1 MGEQAAAATAG
12 RGCNWIPRAGPHS
25 QNKTHFHPIPSL
37 PIHENSFS
45 CAPAPTPNARL
56 ASDAG
61 PSPQRLRKKKSS
73 LLHSQKKG
81 EKKKKP
87 QRAPSPRKKPASF
100 IKVTHIQKTRC
111 GAGRYQSPLIYSRPH
126 TPSFVAPY
134 STPTPLNAPHHH
146 PNASK
151 PVPESCT
158 RLQHLSTGSAPLLCP
173 PGRSSGGPRH
183 PQPAEDGVGG
193 WGPAA
198 HFLTCQAHRS
208 SGRSC
213 IRRRHTS
220 VSFNSRGSGATPLK
234 LLPAPLP
241 PKSRGAFPLA
251 SLPGPSG
258 AHNSA
263 PRTPFLHPVPA
274 ACAPHPAPCTR
285 SSIPG
290 ASSATYGNRLSARS
304 GTASRPRPMPPRNR
318 TEPGLGGGR
327 GRLAPGVT
335 PGTRDGGLGTGPHLS
350 GHSARPPA
358 RLGGGLGR
366 SERG

>member
-61 PSPQRLRKKKSS
+61 PSPQRPRKKKLTASFT
-73 LLHSQKKG
+73 KKG
-81 EKKKKP
+81 RERKKKL
-87 QRAPSPRKKPASF
+87 QGAPSPRKKPASF
-100 IKVTHIQKTRC
+100 IKVIHIQKTRC
-111 GAGRYQSPLIYSRPH
+111 GSGRYQSPLIYSRPH
-126 TPSFVAPY
+126 TPFVAPY
-134 STPTPLNAPHHH
+134 STPTPLNPPPAP
-146 PNASK
+146 PQCK

-158 RLQHLSTGSAPLLCP
+158 RLQHLSADAASLLSP

-183 PQPAEDGVGG
+183 PQLTEEGVGG
-193 WGPAA
+193 WGSTA
-198 HFLTCQAHRS
+198 HSLTCQVRRS
-208 SGRSC
+208 SGKSC
-213 IRRRHTS
+213 IRRLHTS
-220 VSFNSRGSGATPLK
+220 VSFNSRGSGSTPLK

-241 PKSRGAFPLA
+241 PKSRGAFLLA

-335 PGTRDGGLGTGPHLS
+335 PGTPDGGLGTSPHLS
-350 GHSARPPA
+350 GHSARPAA

-366 SERG
+366 SDQG